1 MNEDIVRDKT
11 PVLPLFLLSD
21 SLALLNILYFSKFMC
36 SLNLFC
42 VLIVRL
48 WITVLPDFLFWA
60 RFTEH
65 AQKERVAGGGEF
77 RSVGGFT
84 GLSVWHACQTHCNT

>member
-1 MNEDIVRDKT
+1 MFF
-11 PVLPLFLLSD
+11 LFV
-21 SLALLNILYFSKFMC
+21 FVF
-36 SLNLFC
+36 
-42 VLIVRL
+42 LIVRL

-65 AQKERVAGGGEF
+65 AQKERVAVGGAF

-84 GLSVWHACQTHCNT
+84 GLSVRHACQTHRNT